1 MRIIRVVLN
10 SLFFFTKRFRT
21 HQKYQKAPKVPKVQK
36 AQKAQ
41 KAQKRNQAKVEN
53 ATSEQKLEMRL
64 KNIWVE
70 KSNSLAY
77 LRFCVFCAR
86 EEKKTEN
93 KKMKSLYNVMY

>member
-21 HQKYQKAPKVPKVQK
+21 HQKYQKAPKVPKV
-36 AQKAQ
+36 Q